1 MVVTDQG
8 WLIRTAL
15 TTLTGPRS
23 TGPAV
28 GGEGGGAVQDLSRAR
43 PSRQTDAPLGGGG
56 RHSARTGAGV
66 AGGSRGRR
74 RGRGGGGVGGGGGRR
89 YEGGVVVSIGVD
101 DTGLT

>member
-28 GGEGGGAVQDLSRAR
+28 GGKGGGAVQDLSRAR
-43 PSRQTDAPLGGGG
+43 PSCQTDAPLGGGG

-66 AGGSRGRR
+66 AGGSFLSRQAIILDNLSRPTAE
-74 RGRGGGGVGGGGGRR
+74 
-89 YEGGVVVSIGVD
+89 YLSKYSIVHH
-101 DTGLT
+101 LR